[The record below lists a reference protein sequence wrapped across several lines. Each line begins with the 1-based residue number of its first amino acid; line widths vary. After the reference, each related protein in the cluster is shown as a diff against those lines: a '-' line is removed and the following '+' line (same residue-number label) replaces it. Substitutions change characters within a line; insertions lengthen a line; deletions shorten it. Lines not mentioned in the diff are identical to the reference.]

1 MTHKNAILCTY
12 LRLNEHYRKKKTMN
26 KKQLMTKNN
35 MAEIILAF
43 EDPSARAI
51 AVRLQVGFISL
62 VVASVMSTLAVIQL

>member
-1 MTHKNAILCTY
+1 MQYYAHTLGWMNTT
-12 LRLNEHYRKKKTMN
+12 EKKKHEQKAIN
-26 KKQLMTKNN
+26 WQMTKNN

>member
-12 LRLNEHYRKKKTMN
+12 LRLNEHYRKQKAIN
-26 KKQLMTKNN
+26 WQMTKNN

>member
-1 MTHKNAILCTY
+1 MQYYAHTLGWINTTEKKHEQKAINWQT
-12 LRLNEHYRKKKTMN
+12 
-26 KKQLMTKNN
+26 TKNN

>member
-1 MTHKNAILCTY
+1 
-12 LRLNEHYRKKKTMN
+12 
-26 KKQLMTKNN
+26 MTKNN
-35 MAEIILAF
+35 MAAIILAF